1 MLPHPI
7 TNFEIQKYYQ
17 NEPRFSGVYSINNLH
32 KTMDVEYVISL
43 DEYESVRTHWIALYV
58 NGDSVTYVDS
68 YGVKY
73 ILKKNIGNKNIT
85 ANIYRIQENDSITWG

>member
-1 MLPHPI
+1 MPPHPI

-17 NEPRFSGVYSINNLH
+17 NEPRFSGVYSIKNLH

-43 DEYESVRTHWIALYV
+43 DDYESIRTHWIALHV

-68 YGVKY
+68 SGVKY
-73 ILKKNIGNKNIT
+73 IPKKNIGNKNIT
-85 ANIYRIQENDSITWG
+85 ANIYRIQENDSIRWG